1 MSEPTGS
8 TGSTGSARTA
18 GRVVAHLEL
27 PADPEALDTAHDALD
42 AAWAEHPEIGA
53 GERIRFVTALME
65 ILGNVVEH
73 AYAADASA
81 AERRLTVE
89 VVGDGDGGLRGRI
102 EDNGQ
107 PAALDLSDVVMPDAD
122 AESGRGLALAV
133 AALDDLSYIRVG
145 SRNVWTLRCE
155 RRP

>member
-1 MSEPTGS
+1 MSEPTGRPV
-8 TGSTGSARTA
+8 AR
-18 GRVVAHLEL
+18 LEL

-42 AAWAEHPEIGA
+42 AAWSEHPDVGA
-53 GERIRFVTALME
+53 GERLRFVTALME

-73 AYAADASA
+73 AYAADARA
-81 AERRLTVE
+81 HERRLTVE
-89 VVGDGDGGLRGRI
+89 VDGDGDGGLHGRI

-107 PAALDLSDVVMPDAD
+107 PAALDLSDVAMPDAD

-133 AALDDLSYIRVG
+133 AALDDLSYERVG

>member
-1 MSEPTGS
+1 MSEPTGRPV
-8 TGSTGSARTA
+8 AR
-18 GRVVAHLEL
+18 LEL

-42 AAWAEHPEIGA
+42 AAWSEHPEVGA
-53 GERIRFVTALME
+53 GEQLRFVTALME

-73 AYAADASA
+73 AYAADAHA
-81 AERRLTVE
+81 DERRLLVE
-89 VVGDGDGGLRGRI
+89 IDGDGDGGLHGRI

-122 AESGRGLALAV
+122 AETGRGLALAI
-133 AALDDLSYIRVG
+133 AALDDLAYERVG

-155 RRP
+155 RRS